1 MNNSCSN
8 RNVSFIFHK
17 LHQFLHNNN
26 IKHHTKHIRQ
36 VKAFMKELHICN
48 KNMKYLDFYTSIYVD
63 VLDGYIHKRLHK
75 KHLSVLQYTKSRSKL
90 YHYILGY
97 YQQCMFSISLFYNTN
112 ILQENINVPVVQWN
126 VCCVSAN
133 NTYHKNQFIFHAPK
147 VNMDYL
153 QYKLSLLT
161 KTPMHQLQLTI
172 DSIKNEIHYQ
182 VQKMNMNIHVILKDI
197 DGNEYM
203 SSILS
208 IHNEQYV
215 QTLLM
220 SVLHMSNVR
229 NRLYVHPALS
239 DTLHVVVFHHLQM
252 ITQTHAKIKH
262 TSIQDGDTLVCIIVH
277 HTDVQNMYGKIH
289 RWLNMARVYNE
300 DNAYGVYEM
309 CYRQH
314 YDLPQTVSKL
324 NQACN
329 MSPLQSHIMLTCCQH
344 IALWY
349 RLSILDTLMHM
360 QSWLYLHTI
369 LFTNML
375 WNDDAY
381 ANQPVYWNGHQAR
394 TISKSASQHRF
405 DASMFL
411 FYLIL
416 NFHQPS
422 QYHSL
427 QMIKTMQESVD
438 GLQ

>member
-26 IKHHTKHIRQ
+26 VKHHTKHICQ
-36 VKAFMKELHICN
+36 IQAFMKELRVCN
-48 KNMKYLDFYTSIYVD
+48 KNITYLDYYTSIYVD
-63 VLDGYIHKRLHK
+63 ILDIYINKRLHHK
-75 KHLSVLQYTKSRSKL
+75 RLSVLQDTKSRNRL
-90 YHYILGY
+90 YQFILGY
-97 YQQCMFSISLFYNTN
+97 YKKCMFPISLFYNTN
-112 ILQENINVPVVQWN
+112 VLQEKIEVPVVQWN
-126 VCCVSAN
+126 VCCVSEN
-133 NTYHKNQFIFHAPK
+133 NTYHKNQFTFQAPK
-147 VNMDYL
+147 VSTDYL
-153 QYKLSLLT
+153 QYKLSLLR
-161 KTPMHQLQLTI
+161 KIPMHQLHLTI
-172 DSIKNEIHYQ
+172 DSTKNEIHYR
-182 VQKMNMNIHVILKDI
+182 VQQMNMNIRVILKDME
-197 DGNEYM
+197 GNEYM
-203 SSILS
+203 SSIIS
-208 IHNEQYV
+208 THHEQYV
-215 QTLLM
+215 QTLLL
-220 SVLHMSNVR
+220 SLLHVSNVR

-239 DTLHVVVFHHLQM
+239 DTLHVVMFHHLQM
-252 ITQTHAKIKH
+252 ITHTHTKIKH
-262 TSIQDGDTLVCIIVH
+262 TTIQDGDTLVCIIVH

-289 RWLNMARVYNE
+289 RWLNMARVTNE

-314 YDLPQTVSKL
+314 YNLPQTVSKL

-329 MSPLQSHIMLTCCQH
+329 MSALQSHIMLKCCQH

-381 ANQPVYWNGHQAR
+381 AIQPMHWRCHQAR
-394 TISKSASQHRF
+394 SISRFASQHRF
-405 DASMFL
+405 DASLFL

-416 NFHQPS
+416 NFQQS
-422 QYHSL
+422 AQQHSL